1 MIDDHRAALLI
12 LSADGTPPAA
22 FAKSIAA
29 GLLQPV
35 RQIALENHQL
45 ARARGLVTTM
55 HLDQIDFA
63 ARASALIEFFDR
75 GGRLAFMGH
84 LARPFLPELTP
95 FIPLASGRRIDFR
108 LVANGSH
115 PIFEGID
122 RALLETRRGVAG
134 FYGRG
139 YAPIPRG
146 GRALT
151 GIGPEKAPI
160 DWVWERPEG
169 GEILMHS
176 GNDLWS
182 VCDDAAVN
190 ILLAERLT
198 AWCAGAGETFDH
210 MDTVPFV

>member
-1 MIDDHRAALLI
+1 MTEEHRTTLLI
-12 LSADGTPPAA
+12 LSADGPPSAA
-22 FAKSIAA
+22 FSKAIEAQ
-29 GLLQPV
+29 LLRPV
-35 RQIALENHQL
+35 RQVELENDQL
-45 ARARGLVTTM
+45 AQARGLITTM

-63 ARASALIEFFDR
+63 ARAGALTEFFER

-84 LARPFLPELTP
+84 LARPFLPELAP
-95 FIPLASGRRIDFR
+95 FFPLAFGRRVDFT
-108 LVANGSH
+108 LVAKGSH
-115 PIFEGID
+115 PVFEGID

-139 YAPIPRG
+139 YAPMPIG

-151 GIGPEKAPI
+151 GLGSDKAPV
-160 DWVWERPEG
+160 DWIWERPDG

-190 ILLAERLT
+190 ILLAERLA
-198 AWCAGAGETFDH
+198 AWCAGADEMFDH
-210 MDTVPFV
+210 MNAEPFV